1 MEAFIESWGPL
12 GVFLAIIATGLG
24 FPMPEELPVVIG
36 GGLAGHRS
44 YDTGFM
50 FLMMLACIAGVIIGD
65 GCLYLIGRIWGSRL
79 VGTSFFQKHV
89 LSPER
94 LASVTENFHKYGIKI
109 LLFARLTPGIR
120 TPIFLTAGITKLS
133 WIRFVIA
140 DGLYAI
146 PGVSILFFLG
156 FFFTERMIA
165 LVNEKAEIVKAVSIL
180 GVLAIVAG
188 YFVYRFV
195 RKPMVTGSPAEVPK
209 IMEPVS
215 FGVDQVT
222 AKILHPES
230 NASTNDPQSS
240 SADIPGVSRETVRPP
255 VAPLPGS
262 PNADR

>member
-44 YDTGFM
+44 EDKGFLL
-50 FLMMLACIAGVIIGD
+50 LMMLACIAGVIIGD
-65 GCLYLIGRIWGSRL
+65 GCLYIIGRFWGSRL
-79 VGTSFFQKHV
+79 VASPFFQKHI

-133 WIRFVIA
+133 WVRFVVA

-156 FFFTERMIA
+156 YFFTERMIA
-165 LVNEKAEIVKAVSIL
+165 LVEAKAEMVKAIAIL

-188 YFVYRFV
+188 YFVYRVV
-195 RKPMVTGSPAEVPK
+195 RKPMVTGSPTDVPK

-215 FGVDQVT
+215 FGVDQMT
-222 AKILHPES
+222 AKILHPQS
-230 NASTNDPQSS
+230 NAATNDPQT
-240 SADIPGVSRETVRPP
+240 SAADGETNSREAVGPP
-255 VAPLPGS
+255 VAQTPGS

>member
-36 GGLAGHRS
+36 GGIAGHFS
-44 YDTGFM
+44 EDKLYLV
-50 FLMMLACIAGVIIGD
+50 LMLLACIVGVIIGD
-65 GCLYLIGRIWGSRL
+65 GCLYLIGRVWGSRL
-79 VGTSFFQKHV
+79 VESPFFTKHV

-165 LVNEKAEIVKAVSIL
+165 LVNEKAEIVKAITIL
-180 GVLAIVAG
+180 GVLGLVAG
-188 YFVYRFV
+188 YLVYRFV

-230 NASTNDPQSS
+230 NASTNDPQTS
-240 SADIPGVSRETVRPP
+240 SADSHADARNSVGPS
-255 VAPLPGS
+255 VAHLPSS